1 MVYFEIEKLVG
12 VWCEV
17 MVPVSIATSLS
28 SYVDLYCPGMSRNVQ
43 EKSQIF
49 VNSELLD
56 SYVALP

>member
-28 SYVDLYCPGMSRNVQ
+28 SYVDLYCPGMSR
-43 EKSQIF
+43 KS
-49 VNSELLD
+49 LG
-56 SYVALP
+56 